1 MRWFRFVTP
10 GDEPDRTLSKATPED
25 RKDGG
30 ALGGRGAY

>member
-25 RKDGG
+25 RNDGG